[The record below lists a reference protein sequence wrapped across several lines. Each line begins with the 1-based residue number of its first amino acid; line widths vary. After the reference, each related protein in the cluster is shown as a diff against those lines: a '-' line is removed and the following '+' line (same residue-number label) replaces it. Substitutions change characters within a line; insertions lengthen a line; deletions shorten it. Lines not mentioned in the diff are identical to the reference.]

1 MTKADFVEKVAARTG
16 LSKDK
21 SEKAITAFLAAIE
34 DALVKEKKV
43 TLTGFGSFTVET
55 RPARTGRNP
64 RSGEPI
70 SIPQAQV
77 VKFRAGKLLKEAVN

>member
-70 SIPQAQV
+70 AIPQAQV

>member
-21 SEKAITAFLAAIE
+21 SEKAISAFLEALE

-43 TLTGFGSFTVET
+43 TLTGFGSFVVET

-64 RSGEPI
+64 RTGEPI
-70 SIPQAQV
+70 SIPAAQV
-77 VKFRAGKLLKEAVN
+77 VKFRAGKLLKDAVN